1 MRDLL
6 IVGIVLAALPFA
18 LRHTWMA
25 VMLWTWIS
33 VMNPH
38 RLAYGFAAT
47 APIAAV
53 AAGAAL
59 LSLVITRDKLRMAWS
74 PPVVALLLFML
85 WVCLTTLFAVNLDG
99 SSSRLNDILKIQLM
113 TFVALMALHE
123 RKHIE
128 VFVWVIMLSVGY
140 YAFKGG
146 FFTIMTGGA
155 HRVWGPPGGFFQ
167 DNNAFAVAVIMV
179 IPLMNYLRL
188 VATNQWLRRGLVVLM
203 LLAAAAAL
211 GTQSRG
217 GLVAISGMAM
227 VFWYRSDRKFAVAVV
242 ILIVAVA
249 LISFMPGSWEARMAT
264 IQTYEQD
271 ESASGRLDAW
281 RTAINIANSRVT
293 GLGFSMYDW
302 ATAAIYA
309 PPEVSKIRAAHSIFF
324 AVLGE
329 HGYIGLFLFVLIWW
343 LTFRVAAQTRKQAAN
358 RPEAAWVHTLAGM
371 CQVSLVG
378 YLVGGAFL
386 SLSYFDVPYNIMVIL
401 VVSQRWL
408 NEHPAQETPAGFSSV
423 QPSQATLPA
432 NTTQQVLT

>member
-1 MRDLL
+1 
-6 IVGIVLAALPFA
+6 
-18 LRHTWMA
+18 
-25 VMLWTWIS
+25 
-33 VMNPH
+33 
-38 RLAYGFAAT
+38 
-47 APIAAV
+47 
-53 AAGAAL
+53 
-59 LSLVITRDKLRMAWS
+59 
-74 PPVVALLLFML
+74 
-85 WVCLTTLFAVNLDG
+85 
-99 SSSRLNDILKIQLM
+99 
-113 TFVALMALHE
+113 
-123 RKHIE
+123 
-128 VFVWVIMLSVGY
+128 
-140 YAFKGG
+140 
-146 FFTIMTGGA
+146 
-155 HRVWGPPGGFFQ
+155 
-167 DNNAFAVAVIMV
+167 
-179 IPLMNYLRL
+179 
-188 VATNQWLRRGLVVLM
+188 
-203 LLAAAAAL
+203 
-211 GTQSRG
+211 
-217 GLVAISGMAM
+217 MAM
-227 VFWYRSDRKFAVAVV
+227 VFWYRSDRKFAAAVV
-242 ILIVAVA
+242 IMIVAVS
-249 LISFMPGSWEARMAT
+249 LISFMPGSWEARMST
-264 IQTYEQD
+264 MQNYEQD
-271 ESASGRLDAW
+271 ASASQRLEAW